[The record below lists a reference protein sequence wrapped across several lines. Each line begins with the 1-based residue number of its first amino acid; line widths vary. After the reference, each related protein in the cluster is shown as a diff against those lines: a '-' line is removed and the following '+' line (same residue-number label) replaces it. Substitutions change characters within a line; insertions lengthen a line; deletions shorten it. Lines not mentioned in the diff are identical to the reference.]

1 MARKTRITPCLWFAS
16 EALEAAKYYVRI
28 FRNSKVRKI
37 MRYGKAGQ
45 EQHRQKPGSVLMVE
59 FELDGRPFT
68 ALNGG
73 PIFKFN
79 EAVSLQVYC
88 KDQKE
93 VDYYWK
99 KLGAGGD
106 PAAQVC
112 GWLKDRYGLSW
123 QIVPTRLY
131 ELIADPSPA
140 RAAAA
145 TRTMMG
151 QRKIVIAEIEAAA
164 DLA

>member
-1 MARKTRITPCLWFAS
+1 MATKARITPCLWFDS
-16 EALEAAKYYVRI
+16 EALEAARYYVRI

-37 MRYGKAGQ
+37 AYYGEAGR
-45 EQHRQKPGSVLMVE
+45 EQHGRKPGSVLIVE

-79 EAVSLQVYC
+79 EAVSLQVRC
-88 KDQKE
+88 KDQKQ

-123 QIVPTRLY
+123 QIVPDAVTK
-131 ELIADPSPA
+131 LISDHKSAKSQ
-140 RAAAA
+140 RAFAEMMKQKKPDIAAIQKA
-145 TRTMMG
+145 YDG
-151 QRKIVIAEIEAAA
+151 
-164 DLA
+164 